1 MLACLAYAFTAASFY
16 AMRPNDR
23 YRHQFLLFAIS
34 IATSLSFFTREN
46 IRTWLPPVI
55 TAALVLSV
63 FTHQVFP
70 SLRAEVA
77 DEVDEVDLRPDKNLC
92 QKERSEIGLLD
103 VEDGRATIAA

>member
-1 MLACLAYAFTAASFY
+1 MLACLAYAFTAAPLY

-23 YRHQFLLFAIS
+23 YRHEFLLFAIS
-34 IATSLSFFTREN
+34 TATSLSFITKQN

-63 FTHQVFP
+63 FIHHIFP
-70 SLRAEVA
+70 SLRAELV
-77 DEVDEVDLRPDKNLC
+77 DEVDEVDTIRDKTLC

-103 VEDGRATIAA
+103 VEDRRTTTAA